1 MKRVAGRIGY
11 VLLLAVAPVLAAL
24 YAGGTTIAGGS
35 FEPWTPAMIDL
46 DVYRRTGELVLAGQD
61 FYNVE
66 AWLPWIYPPF
76 PALLS
81 VPFAVV
87 AADVAQI
94 GWLVLNVAC
103 VMAIVYRMGLSGWNL
118 SLASTAIVWLV
129 EPVRET
135 LGFGQLGVFLVTA
148 AVMDSMPGQRVFGR
162 RLLPEGWLTGVAT
175 AVKLTPAVVAVYNF
189 FAGKRRE
196 GIVSFISFLACTAIG
211 FVLLWGPS
219 LTYWGRLL
227 SGDSG
232 LNTGIVFK
240 TNQSVLGVW
249 TRLMGE
255 ASRGGLVLS
264 ALVMV
269 LGVVAAVLMHRAGE
283 VPLALCL
290 AGLTSLLASPISW
303 SHHYV
308 WIVPFGLELLR
319 NKRLPGYLSVAG
331 LFYAIWTAFAPFK
344 LLPGDNNVE
353 LTYAPL
359 HMLVDNFGVYLGV
372 AYLVACIVAVL
383 YTPWGRDRRRGQD
396 LLRQPVERA
405 TAS

>member
-1 MKRVAGRIGY
+1 MKTVVRRVGY
-11 VLLLAVAPVLAAL
+11 VLLLALPPLLAAL
-24 YAGGTTIAGGS
+24 WAGATTIPGGS
-35 FEPWTPAMIDL
+35 FEPWAPAMIDL
-46 DVYRRTGELVLAGQD
+46 DVYRRTGDLVLHGQD

-76 PALLS
+76 PALLA
-81 VPFAVV
+81 VPFAAVPV
-87 AADVAQI
+87 AVAQVAWLALNTACLLAMLYRLGLV
-94 GWLVLNVAC
+94 GW
-103 VMAIVYRMGLSGWNL
+103 RL
-118 SLASTAIVWLV
+118 SLAATAIIWLV

-135 LGFGQLGVFLVTA
+135 LGFGQVAVFLVTA
-148 AVMDSMPGQRVFGR
+148 AVLDSMPGPTVFRR

-189 FAGKRRE
+189 FSGKQRAGV
-196 GIVSFISFLACTAIG
+196 VSFLSFLACTAIG
-211 FVLLWGPS
+211 FVVLWGPS

-249 TRLMGE
+249 TRQLGE
-255 ASRGGLVLS
+255 ASRGGLILA
-264 ALVMV
+264 ALVV
-269 LGVVAAVLMHRAGE
+269 LLGVAAAVLMHRAGE

-308 WIVPFGLELLR
+308 WIVPFGIELLR
-319 NKRLPGYLSVAG
+319 NRRLPAYITVPGLLYSV
-331 LFYAIWTAFAPFK
+331 WTAFAPFK

-353 LTYAPL
+353 LSYPPL
-359 HMLVDNFGVYLGV
+359 HMLIDNIGVYVGV
-372 AYLVACIVAVL
+372 GILAACVVAAF
-383 YTPWGRDRRRGQD
+383 TPWGRDRRRAQAQ
-396 LLRQPVERA
+396 LRVADTVPV
-405 TAS
+405 

>member
-1 MKRVAGRIGY
+1 M
-11 VLLLAVAPVLAAL
+11 LLLALAPVLAAL
-24 YAGGTTIAGGS
+24 YAGGTTIPGGT
-35 FEPWTPAMIDL
+35 FEPWAPAMIDL
-46 DVYRRTGELVLAGQD
+46 DVYRRTGELVLAGGD

-76 PALLS
+76 PALLA

-87 AADVAQI
+87 PPAVAQML
-94 GWLVLNVAC
+94 WLALNVAC
-103 VMAIVYRMGLSGWNL
+103 LMAMLYRLGLTGWQL
-118 SLASTAIVWLV
+118 SLSTAAIVWLV

-135 LGFGQLGVFLVTA
+135 LGFGQVAIFLVTA
-148 AVMDSMPGQRVFGR
+148 AVLDSMPGPTVFRR

-189 FAGKRRE
+189 FAGKRRA
-196 GIVSFISFLACTAIG
+196 GIISFLSFLACTLIG
-211 FVLLWGPS
+211 LVVLWGPS
-219 LTYWGRLL
+219 ITYWGRLL

-255 ASRGGLVLS
+255 ASRGGLVLA
-264 ALVMV
+264 ALVAV
-269 LGVVAAVLMHRAGE
+269 LGVTAAVLMHRAGE

-308 WIVPFGLELLR
+308 WIVPFGIELLR
-319 NKRLPGYLSVAG
+319 NRRLPVYITVPG
-331 LFYAIWTAFAPFK
+331 LLYSIWTAFAPFK
-344 LLPGDNNVE
+344 LLPGDNDVE
-353 LTYAPL
+353 LTYPPL
-359 HMLVDNFGVYLGV
+359 HMLVDNLGVYGGV
-372 AYLVACIVAVL
+372 AILVLCVIAAF
-383 YTPWGRDRRRGQD
+383 TPWGRDRRRAQAR
-396 LLRQPVERA
+396 LHAPEA
-405 TAS
+405 ASA

>member
-1 MKRVAGRIGY
+1 M
-11 VLLLAVAPVLAAL
+11 LLLALAPVLAAL
-24 YAGGTTIAGGS
+24 YAGGTTIPGGT
-35 FEPWTPAMIDL
+35 FEPWAPAMIDL
-46 DVYRRTGELVLAGQD
+46 DVYRRTGDLVLAGGD

-76 PALLS
+76 PALLA

-87 AADVAQI
+87 PPAVAQML
-94 GWLVLNVAC
+94 WLALNVAC
-103 VMAIVYRMGLSGWNL
+103 LMAMLYRLGLTGWQL
-118 SLASTAIVWLV
+118 SLSAAAIVWLV

-135 LGFGQLGVFLVTA
+135 LGFGQVAIFLVTA
-148 AVMDSMPGQRVFGR
+148 AVLDSMPGPTVFRR

-189 FAGKRRE
+189 FAGKRRA
-196 GIVSFISFLACTAIG
+196 GIVSFLSFLACTLIG
-211 FVLLWGPS
+211 LVVLWGPS
-219 LTYWGRLL
+219 ITYWGRLL

-255 ASRGGLVLS
+255 ASRGGLVLA
-264 ALVMV
+264 ALVAV
-269 LGVVAAVLMHRAGE
+269 LGVTAAVLMHRAGE

-308 WIVPFGLELLR
+308 WIVPFGIELLR
-319 NKRLPGYLSVAG
+319 NRRLPVYITVPG
-331 LFYAIWTAFAPFK
+331 LLYSIWTAFAPFK
-344 LLPGDNNVE
+344 LLPGDNDVE
-353 LTYAPL
+353 LTYPPL
-359 HMLVDNFGVYLGV
+359 HMLVDNLGVYAGV
-372 AYLVACIVAVL
+372 GILIACVIAA
-383 YTPWGRDRRRGQD
+383 YTPWGRDRRRAQAQ
-396 LLRQPVERA
+396 LRTRDAVA
-405 TAS
+405 A

>member
-1 MKRVAGRIGY
+1 M
-11 VLLLAVAPVLAAL
+11 LLLALAPVLAAL
-24 YAGGTTIAGGS
+24 YAGGTTIPGGT
-35 FEPWTPAMIDL
+35 FEPWAPAMIDL
-46 DVYRRTGELVLAGQD
+46 DVYRRTGELVLAGGD

-76 PALLS
+76 PALLA

-87 AADVAQI
+87 PPAVAQML
-94 GWLVLNVAC
+94 WLALNVAC
-103 VMAIVYRMGLSGWNL
+103 LMAMLYRLGLTGWQL
-118 SLASTAIVWLV
+118 SLSAAAIVWLV

-135 LGFGQLGVFLVTA
+135 LGFGQVAIFLVTA
-148 AVMDSMPGQRVFGR
+148 AVLDSMPGPTVFRR

-189 FAGKRRE
+189 FAGKRRA
-196 GIVSFISFLACTAIG
+196 GIVSFLSFLACTLIG
-211 FVLLWGPS
+211 LVVLWGPS
-219 LTYWGRLL
+219 ITYWGRLL

-255 ASRGGLVLS
+255 ASRGGLVLA
-264 ALVMV
+264 ALVAV
-269 LGVVAAVLMHRAGE
+269 LGVTAAVLMHRAGE

-308 WIVPFGLELLR
+308 WIVPFGIELLR
-319 NKRLPGYLSVAG
+319 NRRLPVYITVPG
-331 LFYAIWTAFAPFK
+331 LLYSIWTAFAPFK
-344 LLPGDNNVE
+344 LLPGDNDVE
-353 LTYAPL
+353 LTYPPL
-359 HMLVDNFGVYLGV
+359 HMLVDNLGVYAGV
-372 AYLVACIVAVL
+372 GILIACVIAA
-383 YTPWGRDRRRGQD
+383 YTPWGRDRRRAQAQ
-396 LLRQPVERA
+396 LRTRDAVA
-405 TAS
+405 A

>member
-1 MKRVAGRIGY
+1 MKSLPARIGY
-11 VLLLAVAPVLAAL
+11 VLLLALAPLLAGL
-24 YAGGTTIAGGS
+24 YAGGTTIPGGN
-35 FEPWTPAMIDL
+35 FEPWAPAMIDL
-46 DVYRRTGELVLAGQD
+46 DVYRRTGELVLAGGD

-76 PALLS
+76 PALLA

-87 AADVAQI
+87 PVAVAQML
-94 GWLVLNVAC
+94 WLALNVAC
-103 VMAIVYRMGLSGWNL
+103 LMAMLYRLGLTGWQL
-118 SLASTAIVWLV
+118 SLSVTAVVWLV

-135 LGFGQLGVFLVTA
+135 LGFGQVAIFLVTA
-148 AVMDSMPGQRVFGR
+148 AVLDSMPGPTVFRR

-189 FAGKRRE
+189 FAGKRKA
-196 GIVSFISFLACTAIG
+196 GIVSFLTFLACTLIG
-211 FVLLWGPS
+211 LVVLWGPS

-255 ASRGGLVLS
+255 ASRGGLVLA
-264 ALVMV
+264 ALVAV
-269 LGVVAAVLMHRAGE
+269 LGVTAAVLMHRAGE

-308 WIVPFGLELLR
+308 WIVPFGIELLR
-319 NKRLPGYLSVAG
+319 NRRLPVYITVPG
-331 LFYAIWTAFAPFK
+331 LLYSIWTAFAPFK
-344 LLPGDNNVE
+344 LLPGDNDVE
-353 LTYAPL
+353 LTYPPL
-359 HMLVDNFGVYLGV
+359 HMLVDNLGVYGGV
-372 AYLVACIVAVL
+372 GILVACVIAAF
-383 YTPWGRDRRRGQD
+383 TPWGRDRRRAQA
-396 LLRQPVERA
+396 LLRTPDAVA
-405 TAS
+405 A

>member
-1 MKRVAGRIGY
+1 M
-11 VLLLAVAPVLAAL
+11 LLLALAPVLAAL
-24 YAGGTTIAGGS
+24 YAGGTTIPGGT
-35 FEPWTPAMIDL
+35 FEPWAPAMIDL
-46 DVYRRTGELVLAGQD
+46 DVYRRTGELVLAGGD

-76 PALLS
+76 PALLA

-87 AADVAQI
+87 PPAVAQML
-94 GWLVLNVAC
+94 WLALNVAC
-103 VMAIVYRMGLSGWNL
+103 LMAMLYRLGLTGWQL
-118 SLASTAIVWLV
+118 SLSTAAIVWLV

-135 LGFGQLGVFLVTA
+135 LGFGQVAIFLVTA
-148 AVMDSMPGQRVFGR
+148 AVLDSMPGPTVFRR

-189 FAGKRRE
+189 FAGKRRA
-196 GIVSFISFLACTAIG
+196 GIVSFLSFLACTLIG
-211 FVLLWGPS
+211 LVVLWGPS
-219 LTYWGRLL
+219 MTYWGRLL

-255 ASRGGLVLS
+255 ASRGGLVLA
-264 ALVMV
+264 ALVAV
-269 LGVVAAVLMHRAGE
+269 LGVTAAVLMHRAGE

-308 WIVPFGLELLR
+308 WIVPFGIELLR
-319 NKRLPGYLSVAG
+319 NRRLPVYITVPG
-331 LFYAIWTAFAPFK
+331 LLYSIWTAFAPFK
-344 LLPGDNNVE
+344 LLPGDNDVE
-353 LTYAPL
+353 LTYPPL
-359 HMLVDNFGVYLGV
+359 HMLVDNLGVYAGV
-372 AYLVACIVAVL
+372 GILIACVIAA
-383 YTPWGRDRRRGQD
+383 YTPWGRDRRRAQA
-396 LLRQPVERA
+396 LLRTQDVVA
-405 TAS
+405 A

>member
-1 MKRVAGRIGY
+1 M
-11 VLLLAVAPVLAAL
+11 
-24 YAGGTTIAGGS
+24 
-35 FEPWTPAMIDL
+35 
-46 DVYRRTGELVLAGQD
+46 
-61 FYNVE
+61 
-66 AWLPWIYPPF
+66 
-76 PALLS
+76 
-81 VPFAVV
+81 
-87 AADVAQI
+87 
-94 GWLVLNVAC
+94 
-103 VMAIVYRMGLSGWNL
+103 
-118 SLASTAIVWLV
+118 
-129 EPVRET
+129 
-135 LGFGQLGVFLVTA
+135 
-148 AVMDSMPGQRVFGR
+148 
-162 RLLPEGWLTGVAT
+162 
-175 AVKLTPAVVAVYNF
+175 
-189 FAGKRRE
+189 
-196 GIVSFISFLACTAIG
+196 
-211 FVLLWGPS
+211 GPS

-264 ALVMV
+264 ALVLV

-319 NKRLPGYLSVAG
+319 NKRLPGYLTVAG

-372 AYLVACIVAVL
+372 AYLGACIVAVL
-383 YTPWGRDRRRGQD
+383 YTPWGRDRRRGQG
-396 LLRQPVERA
+396 LLRQPTERA
-405 TAS
+405 AAS

>member
-1 MKRVAGRIGY
+1 M
-11 VLLLAVAPVLAAL
+11 LLLALAPVLAAL
-24 YAGGTTIAGGS
+24 YAGGTTIPGGT
-35 FEPWTPAMIDL
+35 FEPWAPAMIDL
-46 DVYRRTGELVLAGQD
+46 DVYRRTGELVLAGGD

-76 PALLS
+76 PALLA

-87 AADVAQI
+87 PPAVAQML
-94 GWLVLNVAC
+94 WLALNVAC
-103 VMAIVYRMGLSGWNL
+103 LMAMLYRLGLTGWQL
-118 SLASTAIVWLV
+118 SLSTAAIVWLV

-135 LGFGQLGVFLVTA
+135 LGFGQVAIFLVTA
-148 AVMDSMPGQRVFGR
+148 AVLDSMPGPTVFRR

-189 FAGKRRE
+189 FAGKRRA
-196 GIVSFISFLACTAIG
+196 GIVSFLSFLACTLIG
-211 FVLLWGPS
+211 LVVLWGPS
-219 LTYWGRLL
+219 MTYWGRLL

-255 ASRGGLVLS
+255 ASRGGLVLA
-264 ALVMV
+264 ALVAV
-269 LGVVAAVLMHRAGE
+269 LGVTAAVLMHRAGE

-308 WIVPFGLELLR
+308 WIVPFGIELLR
-319 NKRLPGYLSVAG
+319 NRRLPVYITVPG
-331 LFYAIWTAFAPFK
+331 LLYSIWTAFAPFK
-344 LLPGDNNVE
+344 LLPGDNDVE
-353 LTYAPL
+353 LTYPPL
-359 HMLVDNFGVYLGV
+359 HMLVDNLGVYAGV
-372 AYLVACIVAVL
+372 GILIACVIAA
-383 YTPWGRDRRRGQD
+383 YTPWGRDRRRAQA
-396 LLRQPVERA
+396 LLRTQDAVA
-405 TAS
+405 A

>member
-1 MKRVAGRIGY
+1 M
-11 VLLLAVAPVLAAL
+11 LLLALAPVLAAL
-24 YAGGTTIAGGS
+24 YAGGTTIPGGT
-35 FEPWTPAMIDL
+35 FEPWAPAMIDL
-46 DVYRRTGELVLAGQD
+46 DVYRRTGELVLAGGD

-76 PALLS
+76 PALLA

-87 AADVAQI
+87 PPAVAQML
-94 GWLVLNVAC
+94 WLALNVAC
-103 VMAIVYRMGLSGWNL
+103 LMAMLYRLGLTGWQL
-118 SLASTAIVWLV
+118 SLSTAAIVWLV

-135 LGFGQLGVFLVTA
+135 LGFGQVAIFLVTA
-148 AVMDSMPGQRVFGR
+148 AVLDSMPGPTVFRR

-189 FAGKRRE
+189 FAGKRRA
-196 GIVSFISFLACTAIG
+196 GIVSFLSFLACTLIG
-211 FVLLWGPS
+211 LVVLWGPS
-219 LTYWGRLL
+219 MTYWGRLL

-255 ASRGGLVLS
+255 ASRGGLVLA
-264 ALVMV
+264 ALVAV
-269 LGVVAAVLMHRAGE
+269 LGVTAAVLMHRAGE

-308 WIVPFGLELLR
+308 WIVPFGIELLR
-319 NKRLPGYLSVAG
+319 NRRLPVYITVPG
-331 LFYAIWTAFAPFK
+331 LLYSIWTAFAPFK
-344 LLPGDNNVE
+344 LLPGDNDVE
-353 LTYAPL
+353 LTYPPL
-359 HMLVDNFGVYLGV
+359 HMLVDNLGVYAGV
-372 AYLVACIVAVL
+372 GILIACVIAA
-383 YTPWGRDRRRGQD
+383 YTPWGRDRRRAQAQLRTQD
-396 LLRQPVERA
+396 AVA
-405 TAS
+405 A

>member
-1 MKRVAGRIGY
+1 M
-11 VLLLAVAPVLAAL
+11 LLLALAPVLAAL
-24 YAGGTTIAGGS
+24 YAGGTTIPGGT
-35 FEPWTPAMIDL
+35 FEPWAPAMIDL
-46 DVYRRTGELVLAGQD
+46 DVYRRTGELVLAGGD

-76 PALLS
+76 PALLA

-87 AADVAQI
+87 PPAVAQML
-94 GWLVLNVAC
+94 WLALNVAC
-103 VMAIVYRMGLSGWNL
+103 LMAMLYRLGLTGWQL
-118 SLASTAIVWLV
+118 SLSAAAIVWLV

-135 LGFGQLGVFLVTA
+135 LGFGQVAIFLVTA
-148 AVMDSMPGQRVFGR
+148 AVLDSMPGPTVFRR

-189 FAGKRRE
+189 FAGKRRA
-196 GIVSFISFLACTAIG
+196 GIVSFLSFLACTLIG
-211 FVLLWGPS
+211 LVVLWGPS
-219 LTYWGRLL
+219 ITYWGRLL

-255 ASRGGLVLS
+255 ASRGGLVLA
-264 ALVMV
+264 ALVAV
-269 LGVVAAVLMHRAGE
+269 LGVTAAVLMHRAGE

-308 WIVPFGLELLR
+308 WIVPFGIELLR
-319 NKRLPGYLSVAG
+319 NRRLPVYITVPG
-331 LFYAIWTAFAPFK
+331 LLYSIWTAFAPFK
-344 LLPGDNNVE
+344 LLPGDNDVE
-353 LTYAPL
+353 LTYPPL
-359 HMLVDNFGVYLGV
+359 HMLVDNLGVYAGV
-372 AYLVACIVAVL
+372 GILIACVIAA
-383 YTPWGRDRRRGQD
+383 YTPWGRDRRRAQAQ
-396 LLRQPVERA
+396 LRTHDAVA
-405 TAS
+405 A